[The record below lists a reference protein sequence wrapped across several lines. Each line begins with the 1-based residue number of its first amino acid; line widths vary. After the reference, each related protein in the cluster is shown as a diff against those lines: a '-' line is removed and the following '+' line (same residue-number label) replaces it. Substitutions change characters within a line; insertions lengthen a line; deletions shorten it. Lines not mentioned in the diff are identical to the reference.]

1 MTNDHEEEPGPLTPL
16 RGACLAGESCR
27 LSALVSPSP
36 GARFADAILESMDE
50 GVAALDAQ
58 GRISLF
64 SRRAEEI
71 TGLRQGDVLGRRCED
86 VMCQELCSLAHPD
99 AQDAIAHSAVEVMS
113 RQGRLLHL
121 DVRSQPILAFDRR
134 SQIGRVVLFRD
145 RTAEVE
151 LRRELEARAGLDG
164 LVGGSEAMRRVYAL
178 VEAIGQ
184 NEATVLI
191 EGESG
196 TGKELVA
203 RAIHAHSNR
212 AAGPFH
218 AVNCG
223 ALPSELLESELFG
236 HVKGAFSGALKDKPG
251 RVELAQGGTLFLDEI
266 GDLPLAMQVKLLRLL
281 QEREFVRVGGT
292 ETLRLDARV
301 LAATN
306 VHLERAVK
314 EGRFRG
320 DLYYRLRVIP
330 VRLPPLRE
338 RREDIVPLAEHFL
351 RQLAERGGK
360 PKHLSAAA
368 ARALISH
375 AWPGNVRELENAVSF
390 AFYTSPSEEIGA
402 LDLPPEV
409 GARGTSPVAA
419 PTSTEGEEAR
429 VRDAL
434 ARAGGNKAEA
444 ARLLGVNRTTL
455 WRRMSA
461 LGIESPESQRSRPV
475 RP

>member
-1 MTNDHEEEPGPLTPL
+1 MANDQDL
-16 RGACLAGESCR
+16 RGACVAGQSCR

-71 TGLRQGDVLGRRCED
+71 TGLSQADVLGHRCDE
-86 VMCQELCSLAHPD
+86 VMCDELCALGHPD
-99 AQDAIAHSAVEVMS
+99 AGATTVESAVEVTS
-113 RQGRLLHL
+113 RQGRNLHL
-121 DVRSQPILAFDRR
+121 EVRSQPILSFDRQK
-134 SQIGRVVLFRD
+134 QIGRVVLFRD
-145 RTAEVE
+145 RTAEIE
-151 LRRELEARAGLDG
+151 LRRQLEARAGLYG
-164 LVGGSEAMRRVYAL
+164 LVGDSAPMRRVYAL
-178 VEAIGQ
+178 VAAVGQ

-203 RAIHAHSNR
+203 RAIHAHSGR

-266 GDLPLAMQVKLLRLL
+266 GDLPLPMQVKLLRLL

-292 ETLRLDARV
+292 ETLHLDARV
-301 LAATN
+301 VAATN

-314 EGRFRG
+314 EGRFRR

-330 VRLPPLRE
+330 VRLPALRE
-338 RREDIVPLAEHFL
+338 RREDVVPLAEHFL
-351 RQLAERGGK
+351 RELSGRAGR
-360 PKHLSAAA
+360 PKRLSAAA
-368 ARALISH
+368 ARALMSH
-375 AWPGNVRELENAVSF
+375 VWPGNVRELENAVSF
-390 AFYTSPSEEIGA
+390 AFYTSPSEEIGP
-402 LDLPPEV
+402 LDLPPEI
-409 GARGTSPVAA
+409 GASASARGAGAA
-419 PTSTEGEEAR
+419 STDGEEAR
-429 VRDAL
+429 IRDAL
-434 ARAGGNKAEA
+434 ERASGNKAEA

-461 LGIESPESQRSRPV
+461 LGIDSLERP
-475 RP
+475 PADPSGS